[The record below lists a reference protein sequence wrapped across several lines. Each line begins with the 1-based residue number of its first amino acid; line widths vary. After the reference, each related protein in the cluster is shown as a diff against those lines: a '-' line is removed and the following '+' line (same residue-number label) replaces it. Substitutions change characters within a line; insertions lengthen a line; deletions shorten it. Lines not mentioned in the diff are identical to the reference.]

1 MTKTNIRAVNDP
13 PGRELKIRSINSSP
27 PTPLNINEKIE
38 APIRIVKIIVET
50 TAVFSEVSFMKFKLT
65 SLLINAINKAPNA
78 PMAAASVGVA
88 IPANIEPRTKKI
100 KIIGSARVLNSST
113 LSIANSVEVSF
124 ISKLLLFL

>member
-1 MTKTNIRAVNDP
+1 VNDP

-50 TAVFSEVSFMKFKLT
+50 TAVFSEVSFKKFKLT
-65 SLLINAINKAPNA
+65 FLLINAINKAPNA

-100 KIIGSARVLNSST
+100 KTIGSARVLSSST

-124 ISKLLLFL
+124 IFKLLLFLYSV